1 MVAFFVAAGLC
12 SVFVCA
18 CECATCPTAHE
29 ATGVVVPMKGWQQPT
44 AICLEP
50 YFGVSMSAG
59 SQDHLLSLQ
68 AMQLPGPDDSLL
80 LTDLHGIEHFWLLP
94 AAVKPYLSHGTVPRM
109 GDEGSAAPQMFGSFI
124 HGIVLRTL
132 RAKILIALE
141 ASETSQTLP

>member
-50 YFGVSMSAG
+50 YFGVLVA
-59 SQDHLLSLQ
+59 
-68 AMQLPGPDDSLL
+68 
-80 LTDLHGIEHFWLLP
+80 EHVGWQ
-94 AAVKPYLSHGTVPRM
+94 S
-109 GDEGSAAPQMFGSFI
+109 GSF
-124 HGIVLRTL
+124 
-132 RAKILIALE
+132 A
-141 ASETSQTLP
+141 